1 MVMKK
6 LELGRVVV
14 GLTLGAF
21 LALGCDAGA
30 QKATQ
35 PAEAP
40 AQTGMKQEGKAM
52 SLYDFKMQDIY
63 GKEKALADYKGKVVL
78 VVNVASQCGYTPQYE
93 GLEKLYEQ
101 YGEKGLVV
109 TGFPANDFGAQEPGP
124 DAEIATFCTSKY
136 GVKFPMFSK
145 ITVKGSGKH
154 PLYAFLTQAPPE
166 GEVKW
171 NFEKFLVGKD
181 GQVIGRF
188 PSSVEPQSDT
198 LVQAIEKA
206 LGG

>member
-1 MVMKK
+1 MKNLQVRKMV
-6 LELGRVVV
+6 LG
-14 GLTLGAF
+14 
-21 LALGCDAGA
+21 LAAMSLFGLGCDAGA

-40 AQTGMKQEGKAM
+40 AQAGTKEEGKAM
-52 SLYDFKMQDIY
+52 NFFEFKMQDIY
-63 GKEKALADYKGKVVL
+63 GKEKALAEYKGKVVL

-93 GLEKLYEQ
+93 GLEKLYEK

-124 DAEIATFCTSKY
+124 DSEIATFCTSKY

-154 PLYAFLTQAPPE
+154 PLYAFLTQAPPA

-206 LGG
+206 LGS